1 MAEQKRLE
9 DVFKKGAL
17 PDRIQWH
24 EKIAAHYNIPS
35 VNMSQYAAQKI
46 LANELSIDDFAK
58 DGVHPTDA
66 GAQSINRLWYEALR
80 PLWSH

>member
-1 MAEQKRLE
+1 VIDEVTARN
-9 DVFKKGAL
+9 GL
-17 PDRIQWH
+17 PSGPDLCTWFS
-24 EKIAAHYNIPS
+24 AHPD
-35 VNMSQYAAQKI
+35 
-46 LANELSIDDFAK
+46 ELRE